1 MFIGI
6 DVAKA
11 ELVVAVRPTGAVWAV
26 PNTGA
31 GHRALVA
38 QLTPPALPAAAQ
50 LVVLEATGGYEAAV
64 VAALSEA
71 GLPVVVAN
79 PRQVR
84 DFARATGQRA
94 KTDALDA
101 ALLALFA
108 ERVQPAVRPVSAA
121 AAQDLHAV
129 LLRRRQLG
137 DMLVAEQNR
146 LALARPAVHA
156 SLVAHIAYLRDERTR
171 ADAEL
176 LTRVQQAP
184 DWQARDALQQSVPG
198 IGPVVS
204 FTLLAEL
211 PELGTCS
218 AKQVAALV
226 GVAPLARDSGAQRGT
241 RAIAGGRAHVRTALY
256 MGTLVATRHNPV
268 IKAFYTRLVAA
279 GKPKK
284 VALVACMRKLLTL
297 LTAILRSNTPWCP
310 RLALSPL

>member
-11 ELVVAVRPTGAVWAV
+11 ELVVAVRPIGATWTV

-31 GHRALVA
+31 GHRALLT
-38 QLTPPALPAAAQ
+38 QLVPPALPAAAQ
-50 LVVLEATGGYEAAV
+50 LIVLEATGGYEAAV

-84 DFARATGQRA
+84 DFDRATGQRA

-108 ERVQPAVRPVSAA
+108 ERVQPAVRPVSPE

-156 SLVAHIAYLRDERTR
+156 SLVAHIQYLRDERTR

-176 LTRVQQAP
+176 LDRVQQAP

-218 AKQVAALV
+218 AKQIAALV

-241 RAIAGGRAHVRTALY
+241 RAIAGGRARVRTALY

-297 LTAILRSNTPWCP
+297 LTAMLRTNTPWTP
-310 RLALSPL
+310 RLATEPT